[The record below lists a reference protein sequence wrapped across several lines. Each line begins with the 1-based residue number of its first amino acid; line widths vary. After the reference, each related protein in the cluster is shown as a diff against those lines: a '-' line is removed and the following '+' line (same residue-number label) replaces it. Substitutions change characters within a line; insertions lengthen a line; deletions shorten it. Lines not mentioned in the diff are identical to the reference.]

1 MSVLFLSII
10 VLFSALLSVGTKEF
24 DRKAS
29 GGGTY
34 LFTAISS
41 FAAMIFFI
49 CTSKDFSFDSAFL
62 IYSIGYGISFFATRV
77 FNYLAIATGP
87 ASISSLICSYALI
100 LPALY
105 GLIFLKEPVG
115 KWFFPGLIFL
125 MVSIFLLNKKSQDNT
140 MKISPKWGL
149 YVLIAFLGNGMCSIV
164 QKMQQMKFDGAYKN
178 EFMIVALFFVC
189 IGSIVIFLLKERKES
204 LAFIPVKHSLF
215 WGGMCGFVNGATN
228 LLIMILFGKMNAAIM
243 FPIISVGS
251 LIVTYVLFRVLY
263 KEKLS
268 KMQLAGFG
276 LGTISILLLNL

>member
-1 MSVLFLSII
+1 
-10 VLFSALLSVGTKEF
+10 
-24 DRKAS
+24 
-29 GGGTY
+29 
-34 LFTAISS
+34 
-41 FAAMIFFI
+41 
-49 CTSKDFSFDSAFL
+49 
-62 IYSIGYGISFFATRV
+62 
-77 FNYLAIATGP
+77 
-87 ASISSLICSYALI
+87 
-100 LPALY
+100 
-105 GLIFLKEPVG
+105 
-115 KWFFPGLIFL
+115 
-125 MVSIFLLNKKSQDNT
+125 